1 MSSSWKWRFGTAAF
15 FTLFA
20 IWCLLPNFKPF
31 QNSESWYAKLLPD
44 SKLQLGL
51 DLQGGIQMTLGVDL
65 DRALMNEAE
74 RHSRDLQEY
83 LKKEGI
89 PFQKISRNFNDSDI
103 HVVLEQEGD
112 MKRFEKYIQDKF
124 SILEILSSDS
134 SKHEFVLNVPET
146 RQTEIKQ
153 QTMQQALETLRN
165 RLDEFGVAEPSI
177 QAKGSDK
184 IVIQLPGMADPT
196 RAREILAQ
204 TAQLEFKMVDDHSI
218 SQLELEKIV
227 DEASKTL
234 SKDSKPE
241 ELNFKLQGKLPEGTE
256 VLFEQKTDPT
266 NNEIHRTPY
275 LLITGERI
283 SGDLLDD
290 ARIGA
295 DEFNR
300 PMVNVHFNPE
310 GTRQF
315 DELTKKNVGKRLA
328 IVLDNNV
335 KSAPVL
341 QSHIPDG
348 RAQITLGS
356 YSSHEQMMKEASDL
370 SLVLRAGALPAP
382 IEILGNQAV
391 GPSLGR
397 DSIEKGLNAMKW
409 GALLIIIFMGIY
421 YRMSGLLADLALVI
435 NIIFVVAC
443 LGLLHATLTL
453 PGLAGILIS
462 IGISADANII
472 IFERI
477 REELRAGKTIKAAV
491 ETAYERA
498 KLTILDSNLTTIIT
512 GVVLFEFGTGSIKG
526 FAITLIF
533 GLISNY
539 ITALSF
545 TKLFYEWLLQKFHP
559 QKLSI

>member
-1 MSSSWKWRFGTAAF
+1 MNQAWRWKFGAAA
-15 FTLFA
+15 LSV
-20 IWCLLPNFKPF
+20 ILGLWCILPNFTAVNNLPDWAK
-31 QNSESWYAKLLPD
+31 KLLPD
-44 SKLQLGL
+44 TKLQLGL

-65 DRALMNEAE
+65 ERALLNESE
-74 RHSRDLQEY
+74 RYVRDLEEF

-89 PFQKISRNFNDSDI
+89 SFDKVERDYTDTKI
-103 HVVLEQEGD
+103 HVILADAADMDRFDKFVADRFNVLE
-112 MKRFEKYIQDKF
+112 IVSQDA
-124 SILEILSSDS
+124 
-134 SKHEFVLNVPET
+134 SKKEVVLNIPDV

-153 QTMQQALETLRN
+153 QTIQQALQTLRN
-165 RLDEFGVAEPSI
+165 RLDEFGVAEPTI
-177 QAKGSDK
+177 QAKGTDK

-204 TAQLEFKMVDDHSI
+204 TAQLEFKMVDDRTLS
-218 SQLELEKIV
+218 SMELQHLV
-227 DEASKTL
+227 DEATKAAGPTANIDEINRRLKEKIPS
-234 SKDSKPE
+234 
-241 ELNFKLQGKLPEGTE
+241 GTE
-256 VLFEQKTDPT
+256 ILFEQETDPT
-266 NNEIHRTPY
+266 NNEVKKTPY
-275 LLITGERI
+275 LLIVGERI

-290 ARIGA
+290 ARIGS

-300 PMVNVHFNPE
+300 PNVAVHFNME

-328 IVLDNNV
+328 IVLDNQV

-348 RAQITLGS
+348 RATISLGS
-356 YSSHEQMMKEASDL
+356 YLSRDKMMKEATDL
-370 SLVLRAGALPAP
+370 ALVLRAGALPAP
-382 IEILGNQAV
+382 IEVLGNQAV
-391 GPSLGR
+391 GPSLGK

-409 GALLIIIFMGIY
+409 GALIIVIFMFIY
-421 YRMSGLLADLALVI
+421 YRMSGLVADVALVL

-462 IGISADANII
+462 VGISADANVI

-477 REELRAGKTIKAAV
+477 REELISGKTVRTAI

-498 KLTILDSNLTTIIT
+498 HLTILDSNLTTVIT
-512 GVVLFEFGTGSIKG
+512 GLVLFEFGTGSIKG

-539 ITALSF
+539 ITALWF
-545 TKLFYEWLLQKFHP
+545 TKLFYDWYVQKFQP
-559 QKLSI
+559 QRLSV